1 MLKSGKKFLNLEK
14 TLGLSNA
21 TIHHGWQLFMMGLVV
36 TLYIYYFTPYLG
48 GYHNQGRGLLTI
60 PAIMFTEVPCA
71 VLYGISLWSN
81 FDYVYLL
88 NFLYKVILCN
98 MAVAVI
104 CQILDT
110 VLFLAAHE
118 SYCKLQLEYHHS

>member
-1 MLKSGKKFLNLEK
+1 
-14 TLGLSNA
+14 
-21 TIHHGWQLFMMGLVV
+21 MMGLVV

-48 GYHNQGRGLLTI
+48 GYHNQGRGLLTL

-71 VLYGISLWSN
+71 ALYGISLWSN

-88 NFLYKVILCN
+88 NFLYKVTICN
-98 MAVAVI
+98 MAIAII

-118 SYCKLQLEYHHS
+118 VYCKLQLEYHHSQCDVRN